1 VATVVL
7 FGTISMFLYP
17 LLYQAGWID
26 MDTRAFGIFLGGAV
40 HEVAQVVAS
49 ASNIDPVT
57 TEIATIVKMTRVA
70 LLIPI
75 LLLVGLWL
83 QRTAIAAAAP
93 GDKKPSLPI
102 PWFAIGFLVLA
113 LINSAGVIPQ
123 NVLEAL
129 RALDIFVLTMAM
141 TALGIETRFAKMRQA
156 GPRVMALGAIL
167 FILLACGGYAL
178 VKIVT

>member
-1 VATVVL
+1 
-7 FGTISMFLYP
+7 
-17 LLYQAGWID
+17 
-26 MDTRAFGIFLGGAV
+26 
-40 HEVAQVVAS
+40 
-49 ASNIDPVT
+49 
-57 TEIATIVKMTRVA
+57 
-70 LLIPI
+70 
-75 LLLVGLWL
+75 
-83 QRTAIAAAAP
+83 
-93 GDKKPSLPI
+93 
-102 PWFAIGFLVLA
+102 VLA

-123 NVLEAL
+123 NALEAL